1 MAKPRP
7 FARVHVV
14 DDNSLG
20 QEARA
25 QSSDHSAVRLWLRL
39 LSCSTQIEQEIR
51 TRLRERFAT
60 TLPRFD
66 YLAQLER
73 HPEGLRMNALSRYLM
88 VTGGNVTALTDQLLA
103 DGWVER
109 IVDVADRRSAIVR
122 LTGVGRRQFL
132 RMAAEHEAWLVAMFD
147 GFDGVHRD
155 MLYEQLGR
163 LRVHLADRP
172 DDADIEILPVRA
184 GRPRR
189 PTVPRK
195 ERAS

>member
-1 MAKPRP
+1 MPTKKR
-7 FARVHVV
+7 FSRVHVV
-14 DDNSLG
+14 DEASLG

-51 TRLRERFAT
+51 VRLRERFGM

-73 HPEGLRMNALSRYLM
+73 YPAGLRLNALSRNLM
-88 VTGGNVTALTDQLLA
+88 VTGGNVTLLTEQLVA

-109 IVDVADRRSAIVR
+109 VTDPTDRRSTLVS
-122 LTGVGRRQFL
+122 LTPRGRSQFL
-132 RMAAEHEAWLVAMFD
+132 RMAAEHEQWLVELFD
-147 GFDGVHRD
+147 GFDGVHRGA
-155 MLYEQLGR
+155 LYEQLGR
-163 LRVHLADRP
+163 LRAHLA
-172 DDADIEILPVRA
+172 
-184 GRPRR
+184 PRTT
-189 PTVPRK
+189 PSSSRK

>member
-1 MAKPRP
+1 MSPRKR
-7 FARVHVV
+7 FAHVHVV
-14 DDNSLG
+14 DEERLG

-51 TRLRERFAT
+51 VRLRERFGI

-73 HPEGLRMNALSRYLM
+73 HPEGLRLNALSRNLM
-88 VTGGNVTALTDQLLA
+88 VTGGNVTLLTEQLVA

-109 IVDVADRRSAIVR
+109 VTDPSDRRSTLVS
-122 LTGVGRRQFL
+122 LTARGRTQFL
-132 RMAAEHEAWLVAMFD
+132 RMAAEHEQWLVELFA
-147 GFDGVHRD
+147 GFDGGHREV
-155 MLYEQLGR
+155 LYEQLGR
-163 LRVHLADRP
+163 LRAHLAP
-172 DDADIEILPVRA
+172 RA
-184 GRPRR
+184 AHGI
-189 PTVPRK
+189 PRK

>member
-1 MAKPRP
+1 MASRKR
-7 FARVHVV
+7 FAHVHVV
-14 DDNSLG
+14 DEAQLG

-51 TRLRERFAT
+51 TRLRERFGI

-73 HPEGLRMNALSRYLM
+73 HPAGLRLNALSRNLM
-88 VTGGNVTALTDQLLA
+88 VTGGNVTLLTEQLVA

-109 IVDVADRRSAIVR
+109 VVDASDRRSTIVT
-122 LTGVGRRQFL
+122 LTAAGRRHFL
-132 RMAAEHEAWLVAMFD
+132 AMAAEHEQWLVELFA
-147 GFDGVHRD
+147 GFDGAHRR

-163 LRVHLADRP
+163 LRAHLAP
-172 DDADIEILPVRA
+172 RA
-184 GRPRR
+184 TPAL
-189 PTVPRK
+189 PRK

>member
-1 MAKPRP
+1 MASRKR
-7 FARVHVV
+7 FAHVHVV
-14 DDNSLG
+14 DEAQLG
-20 QEARA
+20 QEARV

-51 TRLRERFAT
+51 ARLRERFGI

-73 HPEGLRMNALSRYLM
+73 HPEGLRLNALSRNLM
-88 VTGGNVTALTDQLLA
+88 VTGGNVTLLTEQLVG

-109 IVDVADRRSAIVR
+109 ITDPSDRRSTLVS
-122 LTGVGRRQFL
+122 LTPRGRTQFL
-132 RMAAEHEAWLVAMFD
+132 RMAAEHEEWLVELFA
-147 GFDGVHRD
+147 GFDGAHRD

-163 LRVHLADRP
+163 LRAHLSP
-172 DDADIEILPVRA
+172 RA
-184 GRPRR
+184 
-189 PTVPRK
+189 TSTLPRK